1 MRKQPVIHVLVCFF
15 VLLVTSA
22 ASAQPYERV
31 TEKRVAP
38 VKGKK
43 LVVKGAVYDG
53 DEVVYKFKARPGQRL
68 DINLI
73 GRDADFSF
81 SVIYEL
87 DVNTIAQDTTSWSGR
102 LPSGFTGN
110 CEIAVHSNYKL
121 ADYRLEI
128 LLK

>member
-1 MRKQPVIHVLVCFF
+1 MPTTAFTQ
-15 VLLVTSA
+15 S
-22 ASAQPYERV
+22 YDNV
-31 TEKRVAP
+31 TEERIAP

-43 LVVKGAVYDG
+43 LVLKGAVRDG
-53 DEVVYKFKARPGQRL
+53 DEVLYKFKARPRQNL
-68 DINLI
+68 TINLV

-87 DVNTIAQDTTSWSGR
+87 SVDPIAENTKSWSGR

-110 CEIAVHSNYKL
+110 CEIAVHSNYKI
-121 ADYRLEI
+121 ANYRLEV